1 MRPVRTSFL
10 VGVLVLTGCGMQV
23 SSIFEEVG
31 SSMEAPSSTAPS
43 PATSIFQGARFPDP
57 VPGLAVYDLA
67 DVLSA
72 PVEASLETEIDAI
85 EERSGAE
92 VVVYL
97 QVDPTATEESNAV
110 AARALM
116 DQWGIG
122 QAGIDDGFVILVS
135 FEDDRLHG
143 RLNTWAGAGLSG
155 PLSEE
160 TQASLVDDVM
170 LPAFRAGD
178 IEQGIVLGV
187 AFVDDAIP

>member
-10 VGVLVLTGCGMQV
+10 FGVLVLTGCGMQV

-43 PATSIFQGARFPDP
+43 PATSILQGARFPDP

-97 QVDPTATEESNAV
+97 
-110 AARALM
+110 
-116 DQWGIG
+116 
-122 QAGIDDGFVILVS
+122 
-135 FEDDRLHG
+135 
-143 RLNTWAGAGLSG
+143 
-155 PLSEE
+155 
-160 TQASLVDDVM
+160 
-170 LPAFRAGD
+170 
-178 IEQGIVLGV
+178 LGV